1 MKPQITRSQESVLK
15 LLETLDRPLSAQ
27 ALYTQTRQQNQR
39 IGLATVYRSLEA
51 LKLQGLVQS
60 RSAANGESLYSL
72 VKQDQHYLTCLHCGE
87 SFPLESCPVHDLEM
101 QLRSSA
107 SFKVFYH
114 TLEFFGLCSPCQ
126 SEH

>member
-1 MKPQITRSQESVLK
+1 M
-15 LLETLDRPLSAQ
+15 ETLDRPLSTQ
-27 ALYTQTRQQNQR
+27 ALYTQLRQQNQR

-87 SFPLESCPVHDLEM
+87 SFPLETCPVDDLEM

-126 SEH
+126 SDH